1 MKVQKIDIHNH
12 VVLEKGTPRFYSAKL
27 GDWLTPEETFR
38 FFDLQG
44 IEKGVQL
51 PFISPEWGTHTM
63 TNEESMELVRRYP
76 DRFEWFCNVDPRNI
90 INDPSADFTPML
102 EYYKSMGAKGVGEIT
117 ANLYADDPMMDNLF
131 ACCAEYDMPVIIH
144 ISPALGFE
152 YGIADDA
159 GLPRIEKML
168 KKHPDMKLIGHSA
181 SFWSEITDYRI
192 EERNERPKG
201 KIAKE
206 GRLQYLMREY
216 GNLYCDLSAE
226 SGSNAL
232 MRDPEYAA
240 KFIEEFSDRI
250 FYGADV
256 CAVTNTF
263 QYTFDDFLTKMLE
276 DGMISQTN
284 YEKIIRLNA
293 LKLLGLDK

>member
-1 MKVQKIDIHNH
+1 MKKIDMHCHITSFPDF
-12 VVLEKGTPRFYSAKL
+12 VPPKRRDKQRFLNMEEQIEVHDKLDVEMGVILPIIAPERMWMIMTSEEAKY
-27 GDWLTPEETFR
+27 
-38 FFDLQG
+38 
-44 IEKGVQL
+44 
-51 PFISPEWGTHTM
+51 ISDK
-63 TNEESMELVRRYP
+63 RP
-76 DRFEWFCNVDPRNI
+76 DRFVWFCNVDPRAGDYNAKT
-90 INDPSADFTPML
+90 DLDFIL
-102 EYYKSMGAKGVGEIT
+102 NHYKALGAKGLGELT
-117 ANLYADDPMMDNLF
+117 SPLYADDPMMDNLF
-131 ACCAEYDMPVIIH
+131 GACERAEFPVLIH
-144 ISPALGFE
+144 IAPEHGNW
-152 YGIADDA
+152 YGIVDDP